1 MASIDYNGVTI
12 PLIDDPDDWNGREI
26 FAVERMVAGGIQT
39 AETFGQ
45 LAAVVGISIARVMP
59 TFVFPDEILTM
70 KGRDLG
76 PLVKNAMESIDTD
89 RKQRQA
95 EAELAAKAIEGEVLS
110 PTSAASEEPSP
121 AA

>member
-12 PLIDDPDDWNGREI
+12 PLIDDPDDWTGREI
-26 FAVERMVAGGIQT
+26 FAVERMVAGGEQT

-45 LAAVVGISIARVMP
+45 LAAVVGISIARAVP
-59 TFVFPDEILTM
+59 TFVFPDQILTM

-76 PLVKNAMESIDTD
+76 PLVKAAMEAIDTE
-89 RKQRQA
+89 RQEREA
-95 EAELAAKAIEGEVLS
+95 AAELAAKAIEGEVLS
-110 PTSAASEEPSP
+110 PTSAASEDTTP

>member
-1 MASIDYNGVTI
+1 MASIEYKGVTI
-12 PLIDDPDDWNGREI
+12 PLIDDPDDWDGREI

-45 LAAVVGISIARVMP
+45 FAAIVGISIARVVP
-59 TFVFPDEILTM
+59 TFAFPDQILAM
-70 KGRDLG
+70 KGRELG
-76 PLVKNAMESIDTD
+76 PLIKAAMDGISVE
-89 RKQRQA
+89 RQQREA
-95 EAELAAKAIEGEVLS
+95 AAELAAKAIEGEVLS